1 MLVILLLLISSA
13 YIELTG
19 YIEGT
24 AQGDNL
30 NFKIVIYYNN
40 TRYLLANHI
49 FFATNG
55 TNSCYGYT
63 DQYGS
68 GKVTMGRPF
77 FISVPSFVPTS
88 YGKNDFASNSF
99 YREVGRFFNVTGIC
113 PGSRNSLDPHVKLVR
128 ESDLQVLEEPW
139 WVISTTPTF
148 QYHLDRQ
155 VNSAS
160 ADFLA
165 LTVAIVAFI
174 VLAVIRDP
182 SILGW
187 LDFSKFIY
195 NVPYNPPSTE
205 MTVNK
210 GNITETEKG
219 YSIIQDESDKR
230 LTDEHNKFAVIG
242 NLSSSLAEFG
252 NKVGPGLI
260 YLAYLIEGSDKKT
273 PEQKEKSDR
282 QGERDL
288 PVQESSTE
296 TAKEGDKTFPEQNEG
311 IAPGLAGQDS
321 TSVQSLDEV
330 SDDGR
335 VLGGQELTEYD
346 PGFGP
351 GQTGQ
356 DVPSQTFTGQDL
368 TEQGPVDVQSLET
381 EIGKELYR
389 EGERNL
395 PVEESIEVAKELY
408 RERDSFVQDDQTRQD
423 VVPDLTAQNED
434 IVPGFAGQGPVDVQ
448 SLETEI
454 GKELYR
460 EGERNLPVEESIE
473 VAKELYREGERDSFV
488 QDDQTRQDVVPD
500 LTAQNEDIVP
510 GFAGQ
515 GPVDVQSL
523 ETEIGKELYR
533 EGERNLPVEE
543 SIEVAKELY
552 REGERDSFVQDDQ
565 TRQDVVPDLT
575 AQNEDIVPGFA
586 GQGPVDVQSLET
598 EIGKELYREGERNL
612 PVEES
617 IEVAK
622 ELYREGERDSFVQDD
637 QTRQDVVPDLTA
649 QNEDIVPGFAGQGP
663 VDVQSLETEIGKELY
678 REGERNLPVEES
690 IEVAKELYRERDS
703 FVQDDQTRQDVV
715 PDLTAQNEDIV
726 PGFAGQGPVDVQSL
740 ETEIG
745 KELYREGERN
755 LPVEESIEVAKEL
768 YREGERDSFV
778 QDDQTRQDVVPDL
791 TAQNEDIVPGFAGQ
805 GPVDVQSLETEIG
818 KELYREGERNLPVE
832 ESIEVAKE
840 LYRERDSFVQDDQT
854 RQDVVPDLTAQN
866 EDIVPGFAG
875 QGPVDVQSL
884 ETEIG
889 KELYRE
895 GERNL
900 PVEESIEVA
909 KELYRERETR

>member
-356 DVPSQTFTGQDL
+356 DVVPGITEDIAPGLTGQDSTSVQSLDEVSDDGRVLGGQELTEYDPGFGPGQTGQDVPSQTFTGQDL

-408 RERDSFVQDDQTRQD
+408 RERK
-423 VVPDLTAQNED
+423 
-434 IVPGFAGQGPVDVQ
+434 IH
-448 SLETEI
+448 
-454 GKELYR
+454 LYKMIKLDR
-460 EGERNLPVEESIE
+460 MLFLILLHRMKILFLVLLDK
-473 VAKELYREGERDSFV
+473 VL
-488 QDDQTRQDVVPD
+488 
-500 LTAQNEDIVP
+500 
-510 GFAGQ
+510 
-515 GPVDVQSL
+515 
-523 ETEIGKELYR
+523 
-533 EGERNLPVEE
+533 
-543 SIEVAKELY
+543 
-552 REGERDSFVQDDQ
+552 
-565 TRQDVVPDLT
+565 
-575 AQNEDIVPGFA
+575 
-586 GQGPVDVQSLET
+586 
-598 EIGKELYREGERNL
+598 
-612 PVEES
+612 
-617 IEVAK
+617 
-622 ELYREGERDSFVQDD
+622 
-637 QTRQDVVPDLTA
+637 
-649 QNEDIVPGFAGQGP
+649 
-663 VDVQSLETEIGKELY
+663 
-678 REGERNLPVEES
+678 
-690 IEVAKELYRERDS
+690 
-703 FVQDDQTRQDVV
+703 
-715 PDLTAQNEDIV
+715 
-726 PGFAGQGPVDVQSL
+726 
-740 ETEIG
+740 
-745 KELYREGERN
+745 
-755 LPVEESIEVAKEL
+755 
-768 YREGERDSFV
+768 
-778 QDDQTRQDVVPDL
+778 
-791 TAQNEDIVPGFAGQ
+791 
-805 GPVDVQSLETEIG
+805 
-818 KELYREGERNLPVE
+818 
-832 ESIEVAKE
+832 
-840 LYRERDSFVQDDQT
+840 
-854 RQDVVPDLTAQN
+854 
-866 EDIVPGFAG
+866 
-875 QGPVDVQSL
+875 
-884 ETEIG
+884 
-889 KELYRE
+889 
-895 GERNL
+895 
-900 PVEESIEVA
+900 
-909 KELYRERETR
+909 